1 MKLRRKGRVLAGAM
15 LVGALVCAAPLA
27 AQAAHVDYWSGPS
40 IQNQTHTSPL
50 KTMKRA
56 DMVVG
61 VDWVTAR
68 VTIQTGGSG
77 SVEGWGA
84 AAVEWSSPTTAK
96 VYCQWRYTGTVS
108 GSLFKQCGSNNV

>member
-1 MKLRRKGRVLAGAM
+1 MKPRNNGKLLAGAM

-27 AQAAHVDYWSGPS
+27 AHAAHVNYWSGPS

-68 VTIQTGGSG
+68 ITIQTGGSG
-77 SVEGWGA
+77 SVEGDGA
-84 AAVEWSSPTTAK
+84 TAVEWSTPTTAK
-96 VYCQWRYTGTVS
+96 VYCQWRYTGNTS
-108 GSLFKQCGSNNV
+108 GSLFKQCGTE